1 MDVPALPPLLAA
13 VLAAPQLGLTL
24 ALGAAVGV
32 IMALTGAGGGIL
44 AVPLLVFG
52 LHLPLQQ
59 AAPTGLIAV
68 GTAAALAAVLGLR
81 EGIVRYRAAGFM
93 SAFGMATAPAGV
105 WLAARLPAVPM
116 LLGFSGLLLWVAWR
130 SLRAAP
136 PDDAAPPE
144 HLPCRLDPAQG
155 RLRWTGRCARALGAT
170 GLTSGLLSGLFGVGG
185 GFVIIPALQQVSNLD
200 LRSIQATSLAV
211 IALVSASGVMAAS
224 ASGAL
229 PWAVAIP
236 FGAGAVLAL
245 LAARVLARRL
255 HPGHLRRA
263 FGLLTLGVALMMIA
277 RALGWRIG

>member
-136 PDDAAPPE
+136 PATPRHPSTCPAGSTPPRAACAGRAAAPAP
-144 HLPCRLDPAQG
+144 
-155 RLRWTGRCARALGAT
+155 
-170 GLTSGLLSGLFGVGG
+170 
-185 GFVIIPALQQVSNLD
+185 
-200 LRSIQATSLAV
+200 
-211 IALVSASGVMAAS
+211 SAPRG
-224 ASGAL
+224 
-229 PWAVAIP
+229 
-236 FGAGAVLAL
+236 
-245 LAARVLARRL
+245 
-255 HPGHLRRA
+255 
-263 FGLLTLGVALMMIA
+263 
-277 RALGWRIG
+277 

>member
-1 MDVPALPPLLAA
+1 MDFLLSAMLDPA
-13 VLAAPQLGLTL
+13 VTLTV

-32 IMALTGAGGGIL
+32 IMGLTGAGGGIL

-81 EGIVRYRAAGFM
+81 EGSVRYRAAGFM
-93 SAFGMATAPAGV
+93 SAFGMVAAPVGV
-105 WLAARLPAVPM
+105 WLASRLPAQPL
-116 LLGFSGLLLWVAWR
+116 LLGFAALLLIVTWR

-136 PDDAAPPE
+136 TAGDAASE
-144 HLPCRLDPAQG
+144 HVPCRLDPAQG

-170 GLTSGLLSGLFGVGG
+170 GLTAGLLSGLFGVGG
-185 GFVIIPALQQVSNLD
+185 GFVIIPALQQVSSLD

-211 IALVSASGVMAAS
+211 IALVSVSGVAAAS

-229 PWAVAIP
+229 PWAVALP
-236 FGAGAVLAL
+236 FGAGAVMAL
-245 LAARVLARRL
+245 LVARRLARRL
-255 HPGHLRRA
+255 HPGHLRRV
-263 FGLLTLGVALMMIA
+263 FGMLTLVVALMMIA
-277 RALGWRIG
+277 RAFGWRVG